1 MFYCSQQGHYIAYT
15 LHITFKICNAR
26 RKFYTFLKLHLVRDI
41 SRSSRQDPQCILCI
55 IVSTQQRVMCK
66 KSKLT
71 ISECSYYLKTIM
83 NLKGEKWTKQRPKL
97 MYAKEDGWTGNV
109 CMKINVYNNLSI
121 FYCHIFQPGMCVY
134 VTDCTFVC
142 KKKSVLSSTR
152 ILNVYVMLMCCYTH
166 FPVLEIPKRLPS
178 TSSLINMLSQIRQCS
193 TSCNYKLFAK

>member
-55 IVSTQQRVMCK
+55 IVSTRQRVMCK

-83 NLKGEKWTKQRPKL
+83 NLKGGKWTKQRPKL

-109 CMKINVYNNLSI
+109 CMKIHVYNNLSI

-142 KKKSVLSSTR
+142 KKKKCALLYKNFECLCNVDVLLHSFSCIRNTQKTPKH
-152 ILNVYVMLMCCYTH
+152 LFLDKYVITNQTMLH
-166 FPVLEIPKRLPS
+166 
-178 TSSLINMLSQIRQCS
+178 
-193 TSCNYKLFAK
+193 KL